1 MNLQQRTDFGKRLR
15 AMREALGRNMEEMN
29 ERTGFFRGAWGAF
42 EKGKR
47 LPTTEQLHRISETLK
62 ASADW
67 LLNGEGPMF
76 RDGAAAAP
84 APTGVVSIVEL
95 DVQVS
100 AGDGS
105 WPVEEAEKGRF
116 QFDESYFRRHIGRDP
131 RYLRILQVV
140 GDSMEPTF
148 RAGDPVMVDLS
159 QPQPRVDGIW
169 VIQQASGVLVK
180 RLQFLA
186 GGTVRVISDNQA
198 YREQVLD
205 LKEEYPDFRLVGQVV
220 WSPRLH

>member
-15 AMREALGRNMEEMN
+15 ALREALGRNMEEMN

-62 ASADW
+62 ASASW

-76 RDGAAAAP
+76 RDGAAASPAP
-84 APTGVVSIVEL
+84 AGVVSIVEL

-105 WPVEEAEKGRF
+105 VPVEESEKGVF
-116 QFDESYFRRHIGRDP
+116 QFDEPYFRRHIGLDP
-131 RYLRILQVV
+131 RYVRVVQVV

-148 RAGDPVMVDLS
+148 RAGDPVMVDLA
-159 QPQPRVDGIW
+159 QPQHPADGIW
-169 VIQQASGVLVK
+169 VIQQGAGVLVK

-186 GGTVRVISDNQA
+186 GGTVRVISDNAA
-198 YREQVLD
+198 YAVQVLN
-205 LKEEYPDFRLVGQVV
+205 LKEEQPDFRLVGRVV
-220 WSPRLH
+220 WTPKLL